1 MGKSDNMPREIWILV
16 VATTVSV
23 TGGSF
28 LWPMNSIYMHNEL
41 GKSLAFA
48 GFILMLNQ
56 AASVAGNLIGG
67 TLFDKYSAYKTV
79 LIGTFLSMTS
89 AILLSFFHTA
99 APYTILLIV
108 MGFSSGITWPVMYAM
123 AGSLWP
129 EGGRRTFNAIY
140 VAQNLGVALGATA
153 SGYVASIS
161 FSYIFMANASLFVVF
176 FFIVLFAFKD
186 FDKKIDRQMQTSVIK
201 QKAKIK
207 QKDPLIALLILCGGF
222 FVIWFS
228 YSQWQATIA
237 PYTQEIGIPLE
248 QYSTI
253 WAVNGFLI
261 VISQP
266 LVRWVTSKIP
276 STRKQIY
283 IGNVLLIFSFIVAM
297 VSENFAMFAVAM
309 AILTMGEVI
318 MWPAFPTIANELAPK
333 GREGF
338 YQGLVNSIASVGRM
352 IGPVLGGFIVDYYN
366 MEILFYFLL
375 VILFIPFVTTRF
387 YDWKLREKEMVKG
400 QENTV

>member
-1 MGKSDNMPREIWILV
+1 
-16 VATTVSV
+16 
-23 TGGSF
+23 
-28 LWPMNSIYMHNEL
+28 
-41 GKSLAFA
+41 
-48 GFILMLNQ
+48 
-56 AASVAGNLIGG
+56 
-67 TLFDKYSAYKTV
+67 
-79 LIGTFLSMTS
+79 
-89 AILLSFFHTA
+89 
-99 APYTILLIV
+99 
-108 MGFSSGITWPVMYAM
+108 MYAM

-352 IGPVLGGFIVDYYN
+352 IGPVLGGFIVDYFN